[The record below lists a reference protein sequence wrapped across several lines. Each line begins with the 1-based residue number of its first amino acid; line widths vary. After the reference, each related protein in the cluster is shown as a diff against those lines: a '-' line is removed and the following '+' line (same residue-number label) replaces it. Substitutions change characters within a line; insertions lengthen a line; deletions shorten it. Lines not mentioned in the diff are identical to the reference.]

1 MKRWLALLLLLIP
14 LSSWAACTV
23 STPGINFGT
32 FEFLGPA
39 GLTAQG
45 SLDVTCDVPGPITV
59 NLSES
64 GGLIQSTGKVRLDDP
79 ISGSGFFAHIYQD
92 AARTQ
97 PWGSGSIGMTAPSGT
112 YHGAF
117 FANIQCADNS
127 CTYVN
132 FPAGT
137 YVRAV
142 QIQVM
147 AGGVPQSTTTMQVT
161 ATITPACTV
170 QATDMQF
177 PSSGNLSPASGFTGA
192 AAQST
197 ITLTCND
204 YRNATVELTKSPMV
218 RAGAPSPAITYN
230 FFQDAAHTLP
240 WGTSS
245 QALSIATNTRSYGQ
259 QIPVYGLI
267 PPQPTVPA
275 GVYQAPVRVDVAF

>member
-14 LSSWAACTV
+14 ISSWAACTV
-23 STPGINFGT
+23 STPGINFGS

-59 NLSES
+59 NLSDS
-64 GGLIQSTGKVRLDDP
+64 GGLLQFNGTSSPRSIT
-79 ISGSGFFAHIYQD
+79 GSGFFAHIYQD

-97 PWGSGSIGMTAPSGT
+97 PWGSGSIGMTSPSGT

-117 FANIQCADNS
+117 FANIQCADNG
-127 CTYVN
+127 CTNVN
-132 FPAGT
+132 YQANT
-137 YVRAV
+137 YTDTI
-142 QIQVM
+142 QIQVL
-147 AGGVPQSTTTMQVT
+147 AGGVPQSTTSMQLT

-177 PSSGNLSPASGFTGA
+177 PSSGDLSPASGFTGA
-192 AAQST
+192 AAQSM

-204 YRNATVELTKSPMV
+204 YRTATVELTKSPMV
-218 RAGAPSPAITYN
+218 RAGAPSPAIAYD
-230 FFQDAAHTLP
+230 FFQDAARTLP
-240 WGTSS
+240 WGVSS
-245 QALSIATNTRSYGQ
+245 QALSIATNTRVYGQ

>member
-1 MKRWLALLLLLIP
+1 VKRLLALLLLLAPI
-14 LSSWAACTV
+14 SSWAACTV
-23 STPGINFGT
+23 STPGINFGS
-32 FEFLGPA
+32 FDFLGQA
-39 GLTAQG
+39 GVTAQG

-59 NLSES
+59 NITDS
-64 GGLIQSTGKVRLDDP
+64 GGLLQNSGTLQLTDP
-79 ISGSGFFAHIYQD
+79 TTNAGFFAHIYQD

-97 PWGSGSIGMTAPSGT
+97 PWGSGSVGMTVPSGT

-127 CTYVN
+127 CSGN
-132 FPAGT
+132 SIRAGT
-137 YVRAV
+137 YIDTV

-170 QATDMQF
+170 EAQDMQF
-177 PSSGNLSPASGFTGA
+177 PNSGDLSPESGFTGA
-192 AAQST
+192 AAQSW

-204 YRNATVELTKSPMV
+204 YRDATMELTKGPMV
-218 RAGAPSPAITYN
+218 RAGAPSPAITYD

-240 WGTSS
+240 WGVSS
-245 QALSIATNTRSYGQ
+245 QARPVATLNRFL

-267 PPQPTVPA
+267 PPQPTVPS